1 MRRTTGSHREG
12 CVYMFRHVMDAV
24 IREQNIGRVRRDIAN
39 HWACR
44 PTVPGPGMHEAAA
57 LLVKRYREN
66 GVEAVNIEYP
76 ADDTTSFLGGHTG
89 LEWRPYGAR
98 LEIVA
103 PQALTL
109 CRYDDEPLC
118 LVCYSDPTPAEGV
131 EAEVVV
137 CNGALGAEAVQAG
150 QWAGKML
157 LTDQPPAVVE
167 AAARKAGAVGV
178 VSDCVC
184 PPWLASHPPVREPE
198 DAPDLVMWTIF
209 SGVRHETPLFG
220 FNLSGRQGRRL
231 RKLIAA
237 SHEPVRLRATV
248 AAETLVGVSD
258 LVNAWI
264 PGTDLAEEEIW
275 VLAHLSE
282 PGARDNASGCCLAL
296 EMARVLAKL
305 TADGT
310 LPRLRRTVRFLH
322 ATEVSGFLPY
332 LEARQE
338 EWPSVLA
345 GLCLDSCG
353 QDFSISGGEV
363 VLWQSPE
370 HNASFVDGLM
380 ETLVRAAVAEPVER
394 FTTQN
399 YDIFPWHTE
408 PFWGNDAF
416 VSDGFFDIPTPHL
429 GCWPDRYYH
438 SSADTPD
445 QMNDNTLGRFGAIDT
460 TFLYLLATAGAREA
474 RWFGHLAAADWKR
487 RIARFTEERL
497 TAALSG
503 NPSRKQGRELAV
515 QIGHLAL
522 QGVDAIEQA
531 LRFAPQDPAL
541 RQDLY
546 ALMDQFRLAMAVEAS
561 YAAGALGAVFGSPE
575 EVFPERQVEE
585 VATVYARRV
594 WHLPADSTLS
604 PRGQKRLAGL
614 RKRAG
619 AKANLD
625 RIWPW
630 VSGRRS
636 VTEIWARLRA
646 GGEIKL
652 PVIAAYLALL
662 AEEGLVA
669 EVGR

>member
-1 MRRTTGSHREG
+1 
-12 CVYMFRHVMDAV
+12 MFRHIMDAI
-24 IREQNIGRVRRDIAN
+24 IREQNMGAVRRDIVN

-44 PTVPGPGMHEAAA
+44 PTVPGPGMHQAAA

-66 GVEAVNIEYP
+66 GVEAVNMEYP

-89 LEWRPYGAR
+89 LEWRPYGAK
-98 LEIVA
+98 LEVVA
-103 PQALTL
+103 PQAMTL

-118 LVCYSDPTPAEGV
+118 LVCYSDATPPEGL

-137 CNGALGAEAVQAG
+137 GHGAVGEATVQAG
-150 QWAGKML
+150 EWAGKVL

-209 SGVRHETPLFG
+209 PGVRRDTPLFG

-231 RKLIAA
+231 RKLIAD
-237 SHEPVRLRATV
+237 SPEPVRLRATV

-264 PGTDLAEEEIW
+264 PGTDLAAEEIW

-305 TADGT
+305 TAEGT
-310 LPRLRRTVRFLH
+310 LPPLRRTVRFLH

-338 EWPSVLA
+338 ELPRVVA

-353 QDFSISGGEV
+353 QDFSISGGAV

-380 ETLVRAAVAEPVER
+380 EALVRAAVAEPVER

-399 YDIFPWHTE
+399 YDTFPWHTE

-460 TFLYLLATAGAREA
+460 TYLYLLATAGPREA

-503 NPSRKQGRELAV
+503 KPSRKQGRELAV
-515 QIGHLAL
+515 QIQHLAL
-522 QGVDAIEQA
+522 QGVDAIAQV
-531 LRFAPQDPAL
+531 LRFAPQDGEL
-541 RQDLY
+541 RRDIDT
-546 ALMDQFRLAMAVEAS
+546 LMDQFRRAMAMEAS
-561 YAAGALGAVFGSPE
+561 YAAGALGEVLGSAE
-575 EVFPERQVEE
+575 DVFPERQLDGP
-585 VATVYARRV
+585 TTIYMRRR
-594 WHLPADSTLS
+594 WGLPGAEALS
-604 PRGQKRLAGL
+604 AAGQKRLAAL

-619 AKANLD
+619 VRADLD
-625 RIWPW
+625 RVWAW
-630 VSGRRS
+630 VNGRRS

-646 GGEIKL
+646 DGEIKL
-652 PVIAAYLALL
+652 GVIADYLALL
-662 AEEGLVA
+662 AEEGFVVESPA
-669 EVGR
+669 